1 MDAPD
6 AIAGQI
12 DHHSQSVH
20 PHTQP
25 DDTTTHGDE
34 ACLKRVEET
43 LTSNE
48 SEALNGV
55 HNTNTQQS
63 YSADTESE
71 EKGESSNS
79 HNHSHESKE
88 MNDELTSKEK
98 QTLENQVLNSIS
110 DESNNENSQ
119 IVPKK
124 QDLPNGTFS
133 KQNSERSLTDTK
145 NSMSVY
151 SDKEEESEDSTHG
164 SDEET
169 GDSDEETDDDEEEE
183 DEEEEEEEGESDP
196 PALKYIR
203 IKQFPEKLFQRDS
216 ISSCLFHESLFAF
229 GTHSGVLHLMKP
241 STFETI
247 RSFKCHRAS
256 IMNITT
262 QGSYFA
268 TASID
273 GTVIIGSL
281 EDPTELMAC
290 DFSRPV
296 NFVVLDPDYQ
306 VSKKFVSGGMSGD
319 VILSTRNW
327 LGNRV
332 DTVLD
337 KGHGPV
343 VGIYIVNDILFW
355 MNDRGIT
362 FISISSKTKLLNI
375 PFPYKDKRPDLY
387 WPSVHFPET
396 DRIVIS
402 WYDHVWF
409 FKVEILKDMDKA
421 NGQSLGSILSSAASS
436 LRALPDKKIEMEY
449 HAQLQLTKEEVIVDI
464 SSFKDEQLIYLA
476 ASNGKCPE
484 LKIYDISVGE
494 EQSSAEIPM
503 KNYKSLNYN
512 DYHMGKYLGTR
523 GAANYYIVSSIEV
536 IVAKE
541 LTLKDRFDW
550 YMEMKDYYKAWEIG
564 FDLDPMD
571 RLELGLKYIDLLKK
585 QEKYEG
591 ALLATTEIFQK
602 TIDGTIDDE
611 HENEFFQLA
620 VSKWTNILMSF
631 LSLGFFDQV
640 AASVPQGLGIDHAL
654 YDKILLHYL
663 DCDDVEKFTSLLH
676 TWPDGSFDISSII
689 DAMNIMTISPALQK
703 ELAYLYHRNK
713 DYLHSVNILLSLKD
727 MQALDILLAHPIFA
741 NFTNKIHEIV
751 LLPISSQTESRDV
764 ATFTLKEIKRV
775 FAKPLKLLVENRYS
789 VSLKV
794 VIDQLEKDPQ
804 TCPVL
809 YAILNKVSKKDPL
822 LTANFEDAIISLF
835 TKNFVP
841 RDDSFDLLD
850 FLKTHRNY
858 NVDQAIVSCEK
869 SATPKVKELIYLWSR
884 IGEWEKALFVLLD
897 NAADDPKTAIS
908 FVKEHTVKAEN
919 SKRASEL
926 WDVLIEYALD
936 KPHFINDI
944 LLCSDSS
951 SDDGNSI
958 DNKAKITLIQRLSD
972 SQQIPGLQNSVTQL
986 LINQYLASNVNNSVL
1001 SIVADEATDVAHKY
1015 LKQRSR
1021 GKMFG

>member
-1 MDAPD
+1 MDIPD
-6 AIAGQI
+6 TIGGQVEH
-12 DHHSQSVH
+12 DSQSSQEKDKYTSVQS
-20 PHTQP
+20 QP
-25 DDTTTHGDE
+25 DNIVSREDAQD
-34 ACLKRVEET
+34 LKRESGTFTSQNSET
-43 LTSNE
+43 FATEAAEDKASLNSSDHAENLQQTTDQLASKDLDTSD
-48 SEALNGV
+48 V
-55 HNTNTQQS
+55 HIPNSTNSTTSAKLQLPLAERQKLPGGS
-63 YSADTESE
+63 SLKKSPEDDLIDSGDSGSADT
-71 EKGESSNS
+71 
-79 HNHSHESKE
+79 H
-88 MNDELTSKEK
+88 
-98 QTLENQVLNSIS
+98 
-110 DESNNENSQ
+110 
-119 IVPKK
+119 
-124 QDLPNGTFS
+124 
-133 KQNSERSLTDTK
+133 
-145 NSMSVY
+145 
-151 SDKEEESEDSTHG
+151 
-164 SDEET
+164 
-169 GDSDEETDDDEEEE
+169 EEE
-183 DEEEEEEEGESDP
+183 DEEEDEEEGEGTIDSEEDEGEDTTDSEEDEGEDGDDDEDEEGESEP
-196 PALKYIR
+196 PALKYTR

-241 STFETI
+241 ATFETI

-262 QGSYFA
+262 QGTYFA

-306 VSKKFVSGGMSGD
+306 ASKKFVSGGMSGD
-319 VILSTRNW
+319 VMLSSRNW

-396 DRIVIS
+396 DRIIIS

-409 FKVEILKDMDKA
+409 FKVEILKDIDRT
-421 NGQSLGSILSSAASS
+421 NGQTLGSILSSAASS

-449 HAQLQLTKEEVIVDI
+449 HAQLQLRNEEVIVDI

-476 ASNGKCPE
+476 ASNAQCPE
-484 LKIYDISVGE
+484 LKIYDISLGE

-503 KNYKSLNYN
+503 RNYKSLNYN
-512 DYHMGKYLGTR
+512 DYHMGKYLGNR

-550 YMEMKDYYKAWEIG
+550 YMETKDYYKAWEIG
-564 FDLDPMD
+564 FHLDPMD
-571 RLELGLKYIDLLKK
+571 RLELGLKYIELLKK
-585 QEKYEG
+585 QEKYKD
-591 ALLATTEIFQK
+591 AIFATTKIFQK
-602 TIDGTIDDE
+602 TIEGTIDDE
-611 HENEFFQLA
+611 QENEFFQLA
-620 VSKWTNILMSF
+620 VSKWTNILMSY
-631 LSLGFFDQV
+631 LSLDLYDLV
-640 AASVPQGLGIDHAL
+640 AANIPQGLGIDHAL

-663 DCDDVEKFTSLLH
+663 KCGHIEKFTSLLH
-676 TWPDGSFDISSII
+676 TWPDGSFDISCII
-689 DAMNIMTISPALQK
+689 DAMNNMERSRPLKK

-713 DYLHSVNILLSLKD
+713 DYLHSVDILLSLKD
-727 MQALDILLAHPIFA
+727 MQALDILLSHPIFA

-751 LLPISSQTESRDV
+751 LLPISSQAEPRDV
-764 ATFTLKEIKRV
+764 ATFSLKEIKEV
-775 FAKPLKLLVENRYS
+775 FAKPLRLLVENRYS
-789 VSLKV
+789 ISLKS
-794 VIDQLEKDPQ
+794 VIAQLEKDPQ

-809 YAILNKVSKKDPL
+809 YAILNRVSKKDPL
-822 LTANFEDAIISLF
+822 LTANFEDAMISLF

-841 RDDSFDLLD
+841 RDDSFDLLN

-858 NVDQAIVSCEK
+858 SVDQAIVNCEN
-869 SATPKVKELIYLWSR
+869 STTPKVKELIYLWSR
-884 IGEWEKALFVLLD
+884 IGEWEKALFILLD
-897 NAADDPKTAIS
+897 HSADDPKTAIS

-919 SKRASEL
+919 MKRASEL
-926 WDVLIEYALD
+926 WDVLIEYSLD
-936 KPHFINDI
+936 KPDFIKAI

-951 SDDGNSI
+951 SDDCNSI
-958 DNKAKITLIQRLSD
+958 DNKAKITLIERLSD
-972 SQQIPGLQNSVTQL
+972 SQQIPGLQNSITQL
-986 LINQYLASNVNNSVL
+986 LINQYLASNVNGSVL
-1001 SIVADEATDVAHKY
+1001 SIVTDEASDVANKY
-1015 LKQRSR
+1015 LKQRTR